1 MRKYFFFDIDGTL
14 TNSNPGGIILPSTF
28 ETLDK
33 LRKNGHFVAIA
44 TGRAHWMAMDFSH
57 ESKIDNLVCDGGNGL
72 VINGELLGIEPLDKN
87 ICLEIIDE
95 CIEKKF
101 PFGVSLG
108 DVPELYTCNEWLSN
122 FKMHTKIIVDPQID
136 FHRVDNIYK
145 IFIMA
150 THKQEAEL
158 TAIHKLGYMRIS
170 W

>member
-108 DVPELYTCNEWLSN
+108 DVPELYTCNAVS
-122 FKMHTKIIVDPQID
+122 
-136 FHRVDNIYK
+136 Y
-145 IFIMA
+145 
-150 THKQEAEL
+150 THL
-158 TAIHKLGYMRIS
+158 TLPTIA
-170 W
+170 